1 MSTTLLR
8 SSLAR
13 AMSTTRTANHA
24 GIKISGAPRGNPVEW
39 LNSFC
44 PFALA
49 KPMAPKSGSTR
60 SLRVATASDTA
71 QGQRSFNNTGVQR
84 RGR

>member
-1 MSTTLLR
+1 
-8 SSLAR
+8 
-13 AMSTTRTANHA
+13 MSTTRTANHA
-24 GIKISGAPRGNPVEW
+24 GIKISGAPRGSPVEW

-60 SLRVATASDTA
+60 SLRVATASTQHKEA
-71 QGQRSFNNTGVQR
+71 MNSWAAAFARSANNKH
-84 RGR
+84 